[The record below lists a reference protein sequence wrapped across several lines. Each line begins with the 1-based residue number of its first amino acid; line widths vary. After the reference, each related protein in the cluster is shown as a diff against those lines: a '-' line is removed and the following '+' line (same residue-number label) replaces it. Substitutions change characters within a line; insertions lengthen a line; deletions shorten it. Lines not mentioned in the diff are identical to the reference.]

1 MTCNKITLLIAKGNN
16 IIPTL
21 PSPVLPGGGSIISKT
36 NVSYSAGWKGMELGH
51 ETKKKVQKGPLRRT
65 GPMGL
70 PVKITW
76 SIGWVPCFP

>member
-21 PSPVLPGGGSIISKT
+21 PSRVLPRGGSIIPET

-51 ETKKKVQKGPLRRT
+51 ETKKKVQKGPLRRNEPLGLSVKT
-65 GPMGL
+65 G
-70 PVKITW
+70 TQR
-76 SIGWVPCFP
+76 